1 MLQRILLGA
10 GGKRYHQ
17 AATPTAKGLLR
28 PNPSRQ
34 LVAIHPRHHAVGNHD
49 VEVFAL
55 PTFECFLS
63 IFRGGRPVP
72 KAFQL
77 HGQGQ
82 TIEWDG
88 LPQARSRA
96 PLPHSVPRPPNSGAS
111 FGGLAGRRPDQRKI
125 ELDREAGAFARF
137 AAQAD
142 PAAHQV
148 YQAPADTL
156 LMSPGSVLRQPPRSR
171 DEGLREAYGSGRRE
185 RRKEKGERRTTPR
198 RGRST
203 NGYGTSLEAERKKGP
218 KALSQCSTDF
228 IGTL

>member
-1 MLQRILLGA
+1 MLQRILLGT

-28 PNPSRQ
+28 ANPSRQ

-88 LPQARSRA
+88 LPQ
-96 PLPHSVPRPPNSGAS
+96 
-111 FGGLAGRRPDQRKI
+111 Q
-125 ELDREAGAFARF
+125 DRERPCLIPFLDLPTPERAS
-137 AAQAD
+137 AASLGGGPVSGRSNSTEKQE
-142 PAAHQV
+142 P
-148 YQAPADTL
+148 
-156 LMSPGSVLRQPPRSR
+156 SPGSPRRPIRPPIRCIK
-171 DEGLREAYGSGRRE
+171 RRLTHSAPVAGKAE
-185 RRKEKGERRTTPR
+185 RRKENHPSARTLHERVRDFF
-198 RGRST
+198 G
-203 NGYGTSLEAERKKGP
+203 GGTKKGP
-218 KALSQCSTDF
+218 
-228 IGTL
+228 